1 MYRRDGDPLPGK
13 SIPGAHSMK
22 HYKILVINS
31 GSSSIKYR
39 LIDVKANGTKSGA
52 HYALLLKGLIEKIG
66 HADSPVKNHRDGIQ
80 TLLNGL
86 VSDKAAKLTSLSDIF
101 AVGHRVVHGGVTFK
115 KPTIVTDEV
124 AAKIKE
130 CFELAPLHNPANF
143 AGIEACKEL
152 LPHAQ
157 QVAVFDTAFHQ
168 SLPEYAYVYG
178 LPYEYLEKYGLR
190 KFGFHGTSHEYVAH
204 EAAKILKKPLSRL
217 KLVTCHLG
225 NGCSITAI
233 KHGKS
238 VDTSMGFTPL
248 EGLVMG
254 TRCGDIDPA
263 SVIFLASKEKTTLEQ
278 IDKVLNSKSG
288 LKGISGISNDVREIK
303 KAARE
308 GNHRAQLAL
317 DIFCYRIR
325 KYIGSYIA
333 AMGGVDAIVFTA
345 GIGENE
351 IDVRKWVMKDLFG
364 FLNKNKVK
372 VLVVPTNEEL
382 MIARQTFGL
391 VK

>member
-1 MYRRDGDPLPGK
+1 MR
-13 SIPGAHSMK
+13 

-39 LIDVKANGTKSGA
+39 LFDVRANGKSNGA
-52 HYALLLKGLIEKIG
+52 HYCLLLKGLIEKIG

-80 TLLNGL
+80 ALLNGL
-86 VSDKAAKLTSLSDIF
+86 VANKAAKLSSLNDIF

-115 KPTIVTDEV
+115 KPTIITDEV

-152 LPHAQ
+152 LPNVQ

-168 SLPEYAYVYG
+168 SLPEHAYVYG
-178 LPYEYLEKYGLR
+178 LPYEYLEKYNLR

-225 NGCSITAI
+225 NGCSIAAV

-263 SVIFLASKEKTTLEQ
+263 SVIFLADKEKISLEE

-288 LKGISGISNDVREIK
+288 LKGISGISNDMREIK
-303 KAARE
+303 KAAKE

-333 AMGGVDAIVFTA
+333 AMGGVDAIIFTA

-351 IDVRKWVMKDLFG
+351 TDVRKCVTKDLFG

-382 MIARQTFGL
+382 MIARQAFGL